1 MNTRWLVSI
10 AAVLV
15 LVAVGLW
22 IWRDRGDPPG
32 PASGN
37 VVEGVVQDDSGRRVL
52 YWYDPMAPQQRFD
65 KPGKSPF
72 MDMQLQPK
80 YADEASDTGVQV
92 SSLVL
97 QNLGIRIAQVEK
109 TSFAEGIAA
118 AARLEV
124 NERQLHALPSRVSG
138 YVERLH
144 VRAVGDPVTAGQKVA
159 EIYSPELLSAQ
170 QEFIVLLRAEQLT
183 DSTDLVRAARE
194 RLRLLGMAAREIDT
208 LERSGQAMSRFGV
221 YSPVSG
227 FVLELAT
234 REGGQIESGATLL
247 SIADMS
253 SLWLIAEVPERDASR
268 IQPGDAVEARLES
281 AAGEIVSGKVDFVY
295 PRLNEETRTARVRIV
310 VPNPRNVL
318 RPGTFAR
325 VSIRSA
331 DREGLS
337 VPSEAVIYTGARSIV
352 IVRDDAGFRPAE
364 VRTGAELGERTEI
377 LSGLQEGE
385 QVVASGQFLI
395 DSEASL
401 NGVLARLS
409 REGESREHGTDAEL
423 ITGTGKVVNVD
434 HAGGRVTLAHGPIAE
449 LEWPAMTMS
458 FRFADPDVVH
468 TLAAGDTIRFRM
480 RPKPEDG
487 EYVIES
493 VQKESAR

>member
-1 MNTRWLVSI
+1 
-10 AAVLV
+10 
-15 LVAVGLW
+15 
-22 IWRDRGDPPG
+22 
-32 PASGN
+32 
-37 VVEGVVQDDSGRRVL
+37 
-52 YWYDPMAPQQRFD
+52 
-65 KPGKSPF
+65 
-72 MDMQLQPK
+72 
-80 YADEASDTGVQV
+80 
-92 SSLVL
+92 
-97 QNLGIRIAQVEK
+97 
-109 TSFAEGIAA
+109 
-118 AARLEV
+118 
-124 NERQLHALPSRVSG
+124 
-138 YVERLH
+138 
-144 VRAVGDPVTAGQKVA
+144 
-159 EIYSPELLSAQ
+159 
-170 QEFIVLLRAEQLT
+170 
-183 DSTDLVRAARE
+183 
-194 RLRLLGMAAREIDT
+194 
-208 LERSGQAMSRFGV
+208 MSRFGV
-221 YSPVSG
+221 YSPVNG
-227 FVLELAT
+227 FVLEMAT
-234 REGGQIESGATLL
+234 REGGQIQSGATLL
-247 SIADMS
+247 SLADLS
-253 SLWLIAEVPERDASR
+253 SLWLVAQVPERDASR
-268 IQPGDAVEARLES
+268 IQPGDVVEARLES
-281 AAGEIVSGKVDFVY
+281 AAGEVVSGKVDFIY

-318 RPGTFAR
+318 RPGMFAR
-325 VSIRSA
+325 VSISSA
-331 DREGLS
+331 DREALS

-409 REGESREHGTDAEL
+409 REGESREHATDAEL

-480 RPKPEDG
+480 RSKPEDG